1 VSEAFGG
8 LVQRL
13 SQALQ
18 QLAEAIARERSE
30 EAQALVVLEEK
41 LKSSLQTA
49 AIAHEIN
56 LPLSTLL
63 LNSKLLLNRGDP
75 PLAEP
80 LKSSLQA
87 IAQNADAVV
96 ATIEKMRTLLRNVQT
111 DHQNLNLAQVA
122 RSALLYASPSLK
134 AGQITVEG

>member
-63 LNSKLLLNRGDP
+63 
-75 PLAEP
+75 
-80 LKSSLQA
+80 
-87 IAQNADAVV
+87 
-96 ATIEKMRTLLRNVQT
+96 RNVQT